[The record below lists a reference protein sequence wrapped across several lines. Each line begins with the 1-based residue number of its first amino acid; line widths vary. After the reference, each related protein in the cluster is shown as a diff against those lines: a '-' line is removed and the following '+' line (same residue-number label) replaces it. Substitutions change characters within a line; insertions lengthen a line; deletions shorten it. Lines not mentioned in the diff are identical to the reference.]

1 MLLSAKIR
9 LSAGWWL
16 GVYLLLGTA
25 GKGIAQQAPAPLTV
39 ALDSVAVAPQA
50 IHTQGWLLLDKDIQV
65 ELDGAV
71 HNLYNFKF
79 DRADRQFRSLRRR
92 YPQHPLAYFLLG
104 LSTWWKMI
112 PLAPTDPRYDRQ
124 FYAYLDTATTKA
136 HALYKADARNY
147 EACFFLAAAYGF
159 AARLHAE
166 RRDWRKATVS
176 SRRALDYLQQS
187 RPANGLSSEFELGFG
202 LFDYYAVWIGEKY
215 PWLRPV
221 LFFFPK
227 GNREQGLAELQRAAR
242 TAFYA
247 KTEAAFFLL
256 LILPSAREQQ
266 AAQALGLARQ
276 LATEFPDNSRFQV
289 DYARLCF
296 DQGQWD
302 AAEATCQAILAKN
315 SQGYVGYEALTG
327 RTAAYILGYLYQ
339 HRYHNPAKAQDYYRR
354 CLVFSE
360 TIQLMSGYYVFAN
373 AALGTL
379 AAQQRD
385 VAAACRYY
393 AVVVDIAGR
402 HELQYQA
409 ARAYLRRHNASSR
422 SL

>member
-1 MLLSAKIR
+1 MLLSSKIR
-9 LSAGWWL
+9 LPVGWWL
-16 GVYLLLGTA
+16 GVYLLGTA
-25 GKGIAQQAPAPLTV
+25 AKGIAQQAPAPLVV
-39 ALDSVAVAPQA
+39 ALDSVAVAPRP
-50 IHTQGWLLLDKDIQV
+50 IDTQGWLLLDKDIQL

-71 HNLYNFKF
+71 RNLYNFKF

-104 LSTWWKMI
+104 LSTWWKMM

-136 HALYKADARNY
+136 HALYKADAHNY

-166 RRDWRKATVS
+166 RHDWRKATVS
-176 SRRALDYLQQS
+176 SRRALDYLQKS

-202 LFDYYAVWIGEKY
+202 LFDYYAVWIGEEY

-227 GNREQGLAELQRAAR
+227 GNTQQGLAELRRAAR

-256 LILPSAREQQ
+256 LILPSAREHQTG
-266 AAQALGLARQ
+266 QALELARQ
-276 LATEFPDNSRFQV
+276 LATDFPDNSYFQV
-289 DYARLCF
+289 EYAKLCF
-296 DQGQWD
+296 DQGQWE
-302 AAEATCQAILAKN
+302 AAEVTCQTVLAKN
-315 SQGYVGYEALTG
+315 SQGYVGYEGRAG
-327 RTAAYILGYLYQ
+327 RTTAYILGYLQQ

-360 TIQLMSGYYVFAN
+360 TIQLTSGYYVFAN
-373 AALGTL
+373 AALGRL
-379 AAQQRD
+379 AAQQQD
-385 VAAACRYY
+385 VAAACCYY
-393 AVVVDIAGR
+393 AVVVDKASK
-402 HELQYQA
+402 HEPQYQE
-409 ARAYLRRHNASSR
+409 ARAYLRRYGSGR
-422 SL
+422 SFL

>member
-9 LSAGWWL
+9 LAAGWWL

-25 GKGIAQQAPAPLTV
+25 GKGIAQQAPAPLAV

-50 IHTQGWLLLDKDIQV
+50 IDTQGWLLLDKDIQV

-104 LSTWWKMI
+104 LSMWWKMM

-136 HALYKADARNY
+136 YALYKADAHNY
-147 EACFFLAAAYGF
+147 EACFFLTAAYGF

-166 RRDWRKATVS
+166 RRDWRKVTMS

-202 LFDYYAVWIGEKY
+202 LFDYYAVWIGEQY

-266 AAQALGLARQ
+266 ATQALGLARQ
-276 LATEFPDNSRFQV
+276 LTTEFPDNSRFQV
-289 DYARLCF
+289 GYARLCF
-296 DQGQWD
+296 DQGQ
-302 AAEATCQAILAKN
+302 
-315 SQGYVGYEALTG
+315 
-327 RTAAYILGYLYQ
+327 
-339 HRYHNPAKAQDYYRR
+339 
-354 CLVFSE
+354 
-360 TIQLMSGYYVFAN
+360 
-373 AALGTL
+373 
-379 AAQQRD
+379 
-385 VAAACRYY
+385 
-393 AVVVDIAGR
+393 
-402 HELQYQA
+402 
-409 ARAYLRRHNASSR
+409 
-422 SL
+422 